1 MHPVIT
7 ASVPLLEPP
16 AWAIAQRGLFDLLDQ
31 AWRQFARDYTGPDGR
46 LSYRDRLTSRDGV
59 DDFYESFF
67 NWPQLYLLG
76 GADDLLAESERHWH
90 GVTRQLTELGML
102 QDEYE
107 RGYDWFH
114 QGESLLLLYFLCM
127 AAPDR
132 WRERALRFAD
142 LYVDPAHGNYDPEH
156 HIITRPHNG
165 SDATRTGLFDGDWY
179 PWLPHEAETYGF
191 PLNWLLPPGADE
203 PPRDRD
209 PRLGREMAERL
220 GVGDTAVNLAA
231 AGLVHNALLL
241 SGERK
246 YRNWIA
252 EYVGAW
258 RARAAANGGILPDNV
273 APDGT
278 VGGLLEGR
286 WYGGHYG
293 WSWPHGWY
301 SIGHA
306 AIVAAVAAVE
316 ATGDES
322 HLDLVRPA
330 LDAVIANGKT
340 IAYDDADSSLSS
352 KWTVQL
358 GDDVGVPT
366 LHVPFRHDDRGWFD
380 FNPML
385 MAVPTVLW
393 HHSAATG
400 DRERLDRLRAASGHD
415 WRTVRSFRSKE
426 EAGHEEPWLA
436 YLSGDN
442 PGYPEQILAAAQAQV
457 RHRLTRMA
465 RYRGREVPEADI
477 HLWQQSNPVVTE
489 ALVQLTWGAPQ
500 VIYNGGL
507 PQARVRYYDGDARRP
522 GLPPDVAA
530 LVSGIDPAATVVELV
545 NLDVRQR
552 RTVIVQAGAF
562 AEHTIHAVRHTVCHD
577 ESWIGGLYDYGH
589 RQPRITEESTR
600 GDGPWLAVELP
611 ASTRVRLTMNLT
623 LRTDAAGYRTPFDES
638 VDDRAR

>member
-7 ASVPLLEPP
+7 ASEPLLEPP
-16 AWAIAQRGLFDLLDQ
+16 GWAVAQRGLFDLLDQ
-31 AWRQFARDYTGPDGR
+31 AWRRFARDYTGPDGR
-46 LSYRDRLTSRDGV
+46 LNYRDRVTSRDGV

-76 GADDLLAESERHWH
+76 GADDLLAESELHWH

-102 QDEYE
+102 KDEYE

-142 LYVDPAHGNYDPEH
+142 LYVDPRHGNYDPVH
-156 HIITRPHNG
+156 RIITRPHNG
-165 SDATRTGLFDGDWY
+165 SDAARTGLSDGAWY
-179 PWLPHEAETYGF
+179 PWLPREAATYGF
-191 PLNWLLPPGADE
+191 PLDWLLPPDVPE
-203 PPRDRD
+203 PPRDQD

-231 AGLVHNALLL
+231 TGLVHNALLL
-241 SGERK
+241 SGKQK
-246 YRNWIA
+246 YRDWIA

-258 RARAAANGGILPDNV
+258 WKRAMANDGILPDNV

-278 VGGLLEGR
+278 VGGLLGDR

-301 SIGHA
+301 SVGHA

-322 HLDLVRPA
+322 YLDLVRPA
-330 LDAVIANGKT
+330 LDVIIANGRT
-340 IAYDDADSSLSS
+340 MPYTESDSSLRS
-352 KWTVQL
+352 KWTAQL
-358 GDDVGVPT
+358 GDDIGTPT

-380 FNPML
+380 YNPML
-385 MAVPTVLW
+385 MAVPTALW
-393 HHSAATG
+393 HHSWDDA
-400 DRERLDRLRAASGHD
+400 DHWRLLRLRAASGHD
-415 WRTVRSFRSKE
+415 WRTVRPFRSKE

-442 PGYPEQILAAAQAQV
+442 PDYPERILAAAQAQV
-457 RHRLTRMA
+457 RHRLARMA
-465 RYRGREVPEADI
+465 QHKDWDVPEADI

-522 GLPPDVAA
+522 GLPPAVAA
-530 LVSGIDPAATVVELV
+530 LVSDIDPEATVVELV
-545 NLDVRQR
+545 NLDAWQR
-552 RTVIVQAGAF
+552 RSVIVQAGAF
-562 AEHTIHAVRHTVCHD
+562 AEHDIRTVRYTACRD
-577 ESWIGGLYDYGH
+577 GSWIGDLYDYGH
-589 RQPRITEESTR
+589 QQPVITEESLSVN
-600 GDGPWLAVELP
+600 DPWVRVELP
-611 ASTRVRLTMNLT
+611 ASTRVRLTLAIT
-623 LRTDAAGYRTPFDES
+623 LRANAASYRTPFDES
-638 VDDRAR
+638 VDDWAS